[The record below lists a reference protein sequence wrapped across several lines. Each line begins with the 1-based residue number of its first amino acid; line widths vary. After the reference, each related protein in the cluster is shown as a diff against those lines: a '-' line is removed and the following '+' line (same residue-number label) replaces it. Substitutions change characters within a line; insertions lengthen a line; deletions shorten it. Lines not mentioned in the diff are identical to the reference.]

1 MVSIWF
7 LRNRKDEFGWM
18 EMMNS
23 GRTEMELTN
32 PHSCGEPAPF
42 MGQKSQ
48 RRDGE
53 CGGCLGTTVGFLFDA
68 KWKFSFE
75 TRGRGGS
82 RLLNWVFCSRS
93 HGVSLYV

>member
-7 LRNRKDEFGWM
+7 LRNRKDKFGWM
-18 EMMNS
+18 EMMNG
-23 GRTEMELTN
+23 GRTEMGLTN

-75 TRGRGGS
+75 TRAEDCGLGCWAARSPTS
-82 RLLNWVFCSRS
+82 RA
-93 HGVSLYV
+93 Y